1 MQGSRRGQKS
11 ESRRNASPPQKG
23 HPQGSVPP
31 RTRRPAAR
39 RPRPQGDAQEGA
51 PRTPPAGAPPPPP
64 LPYSVM
70 RLASSVQAAVELAEK
85 TR

>member
-31 RTRRPAAR
+31 RTRRPAAP
-39 RPRPQGDAQEGA
+39 RPRVQDYAQEGA
-51 PRTPPAGAPPPPP
+51 PGTPPAGAPPP